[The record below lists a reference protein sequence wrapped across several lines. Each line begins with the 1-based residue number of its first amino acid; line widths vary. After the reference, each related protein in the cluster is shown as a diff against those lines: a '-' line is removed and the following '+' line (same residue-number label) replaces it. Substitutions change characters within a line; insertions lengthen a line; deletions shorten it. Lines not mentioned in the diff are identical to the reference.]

1 MRVAIVG
8 GNLLGCASA
17 VYIRRALDEND
28 ASTSSADEI
37 DIFEN
42 LPQTGGNK
50 FSTLTLADKKTCVG
64 TARHIDFASSPLLH
78 ALFTDANIPLPKVS
92 PIRSWGLFNWEDN
105 SYLLWQSPS
114 RFLRRLIHNNALLR
128 IIRIFLLCF
137 TFHLINKYRRR
148 GLFSIL
154 LRRDTSDYQFYP
166 NYMLLM
172 SILFSLLLG
181 AGFLPL
187 NTVLHSY
194 NYMWT
199 RFTVPLI
206 AAITYGDHT
215 LRVVNNLAEQFQLH
229 LAAIVER
236 DAASSCITLGHLLS
250 ACGLGKYS
258 KVSASE
264 CLNSYRI
271 SEQYMSDV
279 ACIPLRQLYQDSRSQ
294 PDSSVSAL
302 VTLLSFLTATPV
314 PSRLR
319 RRARYLDPERTESF
333 CDELAQSA
341 RAKVRTKTEVTSIM
355 LVRKNKYALRGSIA
369 DGKEELLGEYDAVV
383 LAAVMDPTKFESDVL
398 EEEVVNCFALHEHIA
413 RQGKS
418 DASVGVNAAKYV
430 SLVKG
435 EFKSDYVRRSSPHAM
450 AENTIILK
458 SVNCAEV
465 TVVGD
470 GLFCVVTG
478 EAPTADSSVR
488 DVLFTNL
495 QDVVTTERR
504 ERKYS
509 AKPLRN
515 LNGEEAPTLI
525 LGNRFI
531 NAACIDRIGND
542 PTLDILSAR
551 NTGSLFKDTVAQ
563 WHGI

>member
-28 ASTSSADEI
+28 ASTNSADEI
-37 DIFEN
+37 DIFET

-50 FSTLTLADKKTCVG
+50 FVTLALSDKKTCAG
-64 TARHIDFASSPLLH
+64 TARHVDFASSPLLH

-92 PIRSWGLFNWEDN
+92 PMMSWGLFNWEEN

-114 RFLRRLIHNNALLR
+114 RFLQRLINNNPLLR
-128 IIRIFLLCF
+128 ILRILLLCF
-137 TFHLINKYRRR
+137 TFHIINKYRRR

-154 LRRDTSDYQFYP
+154 LRRDKFYHFYP
-166 NYMLLM
+166 NYMLLI
-172 SILFSLLLG
+172 SIFFSLFLG

-187 NTVLHSY
+187 NTVLQVY
-194 NYMWT
+194 NRMWT
-199 RFTVPLI
+199 HFTVPLI

-215 LRVVNNLAEQFQLH
+215 LRVVSTLAEQFQQH

-264 CLNSYRI
+264 FLNSYRL
-271 SEQYMSDV
+271 SEQYVSDV

-302 VTLLSFLTATPV
+302 VTLASFLTSTPV

-319 RRARYLDPERTESF
+319 RQACYLDPERTDSF

-341 RAKVRTKTEVTSIM
+341 RARVRTKTEVTTIS
-355 LVRKNKYALRGSIA
+355 LDRNNKYVLRGSIA
-369 DGKEELLGEYDAVV
+369 DGKEEILGEYDAVV
-383 LAAVMDPTKFESDVL
+383 LAAVMDPSKFESDVL
-398 EEEVVNCFALHEHIA
+398 EESVVNCFALHDHVA
-413 RQGKS
+413 KQRKS
-418 DASVGVNAAKYV
+418 NAMSGVNAAKYV

-435 EFKSDYVRRSSPHAM
+435 EFKSDYVRRSSSHAM

-465 TVVGD
+465 TVVDD
-470 GLFCVVTG
+470 GLYRVVTG
-478 EAPTADSSVR
+478 EAPTTNSNVR
-488 DVLFTNL
+488 GVLFANV
-495 QDVVTTERR
+495 QDVVTTERNI
-504 ERKYS
+504 RKYS

-525 LGNRFI
+525 LGNRFV

-542 PTLDILSAR
+542 PTLDLLSAR
-551 NTGSLFKDTVAQ
+551 NTGSLFKDNVAQ
-563 WHGI
+563 WHGF